1 MKIGENKVVSIDYKL
16 TDENGTVLDSSEG
29 NGALSYIHGIGQLI
43 PGLEEALEGKEEG
56 EQVQAEVTPDQAYGD
71 YDDSLLFAVPKE
83 RMPQDTNLEV
93 GMQFEAQ
100 TQQGDKRIVT
110 LSEVGDEEVKLD
122 ANHPLAGRTLTFD
135 VTVEGVRDATSE
147 ELSHGHVH
155 EDDESTDE

>member
-1 MKIGENKVVSIDYKL
+1 MKIAENRVVSIDYEL
-16 TDENGTVLDSSEG
+16 TDEEGTVLDSSEG

-56 EQVQAEVTPDQAYGD
+56 ETVQATVTPDRAYGE
-71 YDDSLLFAVPKE
+71 YDESLLFSVPKE
-83 RMPQDTNLEV
+83 RMPQDTSLEV

-110 LSEVGDEEVKLD
+110 LSEVGENEVKLD
-122 ANHPLAGRTLTFD
+122 ANHPLAGKTLSFD
-135 VTVEGVRDATSE
+135 VSVQEVRDATDD

-155 EDDESTDE
+155 EAGSDHE